1 MVLLDYDDF
10 EHDDKDADNNDGQ
23 RDGFHLIS
31 FVEHDMSQ
39 SVALIVQMPI
49 MNDLV
54 HHECIFAHA
63 CIIVAWLMF
72 FFVFLDV
79 ARWSLYVNSGS
90 IWFAM
95 FPDYYGL
102 L

>member
-1 MVLLDYDDF
+1 
-10 EHDDKDADNNDGQ
+10 
-23 RDGFHLIS
+23 
-31 FVEHDMSQ
+31 MSQ
-39 SVALIVQMPI
+39 SVALILQMPI

-54 HHECIFAHA
+54 HHVHHECIFARA

-72 FFVFLDV
+72 VFVFLDV
-79 ARWSLYVNSGS
+79 ARWSLNVNSGS